1 MKTAVLQV
9 RLDGNLKKEADD
21 LFASVGF
28 DTTTAVRLFLK
39 QSVIRRRLPFDIVG
53 EDSFY
58 SPSNMAVLRQSIQ
71 EAEEGK
77 FVTKTLDELRAMEK

>member
-39 QSVIRRRLPFDIVG
+39 QSVIRRRIPFDIVG
-53 EDSFY
+53 EDPVSN
-58 SPSNMAVLRQSIQ
+58 PSDMAVLRQSIQ